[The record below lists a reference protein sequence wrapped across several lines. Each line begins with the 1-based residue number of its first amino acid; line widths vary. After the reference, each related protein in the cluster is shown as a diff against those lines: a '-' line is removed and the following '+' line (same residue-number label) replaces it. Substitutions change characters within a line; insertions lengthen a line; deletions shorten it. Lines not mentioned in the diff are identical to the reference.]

1 MQIVFIAILIGV
13 LLVSVCSFAV
23 LGLARHRRVASLAR
37 RAHEKGMRFVPRDP
51 FDVPRRYARFELIRC
66 GHSAH
71 AENVTHGRVD
81 GWPVRAFDFRFEAGH
96 GTRGLTRQYGVVVAD
111 TDLSLPAVLMW
122 HEKDLDGGPLT
133 ARQCDRRKGMWVYMG
148 DEEVASRLAG
158 SAADLDEEKLSIQT
172 SGSSLMLCL
181 PAVRRG
187 ADYTWAL
194 QRIPLVLAELK
205 DLAGS
210 HLGAEAD
217 RPGPRENA
225 T

>member
-13 LLVSVCSFAV
+13 LLASVCSFAV
-23 LGLARHRRVASLAR
+23 MGLGRRRRVASLAR
-37 RAHEKGMRFVPRDP
+37 RAHEKGMRFVPGDP

-71 AENVTHGRVD
+71 ADNVTHGRID
-81 GWPVRAFDFRFEAGH
+81 GWPVRAFDFRFEVGH
-96 GTRGLTRQYGVVVAD
+96 GTRRLTRQYGVVVAE

-133 ARQCDRRKGMWVYMG
+133 ARQCDRRKRPWLYLG
-148 DEEVASRLAG
+148 DEEVASRLAD
-158 SAADLDEEKLSIQT
+158 SAEPLAEQGLSIQT

-181 PAVRRG
+181 PARRGG
-187 ADYTWAL
+187 ADYTAAL
-194 QRIPLVLAELK
+194 QRIPILLAELK
-205 DLAGS
+205 DLLAARPA
-210 HLGAEAD
+210 AEGD
-217 RPGPRENA
+217 RTRPDENA